1 MITITN
7 NVKMLK
13 ENKKAFIDG
22 NAIINEQI
30 NLIITDKIKKLKKI
44 NITHSAKVTI
54 SGDVK
59 NFTFSIESEDNETIK
74 LIEKELNS

>member
-30 NLIITDKIKKLKKI
+30 NLIITDKIKKIKKI

-74 LIEKELNS
+74 LIEKELNK

>member
-54 SGDVK
+54 NGDVK